1 MKTRRILS
9 IIGLILAACL
19 LLGIGYVIGRRY
31 VPSIEEPRLYTL
43 SEFEETVLNGKEF
56 KRLPPSYP
64 VFYAAYEPSYPSL
77 YLYLLE
83 AHGDG
88 QYTLAV
94 LSGGIGY
101 TIDCGKTVAAEF
113 EFLPLQMK
121 MIFSPA
127 PIDPHEGY
135 QETVFS
141 DAYLYTSEDYTVVY
155 PIDAYQQRL
164 P

>member
-9 IIGLILAACL
+9 IVGLILAACL
-19 LLGIGYVIGRRY
+19 LLGIGYVIGRGN
-31 VPSIEEPRLYTL
+31 VPSTEEPTLYTL
-43 SEFEETVLNGKEF
+43 SEFEETVLRGKEY
-56 KRLPPSYP
+56 KRLSPSYP
-64 VFYAAYEPSYPSL
+64 VFYAAYDSSYPSL

-83 AHGDG
+83 AQGDG
-88 QYTLAV
+88 QYTIAV

-101 TIDCGKTVAAEF
+101 TIDHGERVAAEF

-121 MIFSPA
+121 MIFSPT
-127 PIDPHEGY
+127 PIDSHEGY
-135 QETVFS
+135 HETVFS

-164 P
+164 S